1 MRMFFDQKKPISFER
16 IENVSGKADEETNQV
31 KNKQIKNSLVKKFSF
46 RRDWKGDKNGRTDEL
61 NSSTAK
67 TYGAIFLIKI
77 G

>member
-1 MRMFFDQKKPISFER
+1 MFLDQEKPISFEI

-31 KNKQIKNSLVKKFSF
+31 KNKQIKNSLVKKFSL
-46 RRDWKGDKNGRTDEL
+46 RRDRKGDKNGRTDKL
-61 NSSTAK
+61 NSSIAK